1 MTRATLRDDES
12 MNPAAKNIKS
22 IDSAKSAAAK
32 VTTLDWERVSQDL
45 DAQGS
50 AVIEAILSPEEC
62 QALAGLYMKDDIF
75 RSRVVM
81 EQHDFG
87 RGEYKYFSY
96 PLPGLIAA
104 LRTAIYPHL
113 VPIANRWNNAMGIDV
128 RYPEKHAD
136 FIERCHRACQAKPTP
151 LLLKYG
157 ADDYNCLH
165 QDLYGEHVFPLQLTV
180 LLSKPDQDF
189 AGGEFV
195 MTEQRPRMQSRP
207 MVVPLRQGDGV
218 VFAVHHRPV
227 QGARGAYRVNL
238 RHGVSRIRRGHR
250 HTLGIIFHDAR

>member
-1 MTRATLRDDES
+1 MK
-12 MNPAAKNIKS
+12 PAEKTVTPIVSSKSGAARIK
-22 IDSAKSAAAK
+22 
-32 VTTLDWERVSQDL
+32 TLDWERVSQDL

-50 AVIEAILSPEEC
+50 AMIEQVLSPDQC
-62 QALAGLYMKDDIF
+62 RALAALYPKDDIF

-81 EQHDFG
+81 ARHGFG

-96 PLPGLIAA
+96 PLPDLIAA
-104 LRTAIYPHL
+104 LRTALYPHL

-136 FIERCHRACQAKPTP
+136 FIERCHRAGQVRPTP
-151 LLLKYG
+151 LLLQYG

-165 QDLYGEHVFPLQLTV
+165 QDLYGEHVFPLQVTI
-180 LLSKPDQDF
+180 LLSKPDEDF
-189 AGGEFV
+189 TGGEFV

-207 MVVPLRQGDGV
+207 MVVALGQGDGV

-227 QGARGAYRVNL
+227 QGTRGAYRVNL
-238 RHGVSRIRRGHR
+238 RHGVSRIRSGHR
-250 HTLGIIFHDAR
+250 HAVGIIFHDAR